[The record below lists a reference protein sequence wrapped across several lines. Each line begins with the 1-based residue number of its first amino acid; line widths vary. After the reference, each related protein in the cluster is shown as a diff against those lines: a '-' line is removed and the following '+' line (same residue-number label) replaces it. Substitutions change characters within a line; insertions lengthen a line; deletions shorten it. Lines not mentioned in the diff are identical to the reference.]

1 MIYLDTSVVVPLV
14 VAETTTFKAL
24 KWRESLTATQQREIT
39 LSAWTA
45 TEYTSAIGMK
55 VRNRELSPSQ
65 GEAAIE
71 AFEKAILANVRVLD
85 VAAPEFRIAEGLLR
99 EFALGLRAG
108 DALHLAIAMRNRARA
123 VVCFDRTLAKV
134 GISLGLAMQLL

>member
-14 VAETTTFKAL
+14 VAETTTSKAL
-24 KWRESLTATQQREIT
+24 KWRESLTAIQQRELA

-71 AFEKAILANVRVLD
+71 TFEDAVLGKVRVLD
-85 VAAPEFRIAEGLLR
+85 VAAPEFRVAEDLLR
-99 EFALGLRAG
+99 QFALGLRAG
-108 DALHLAIAMRNRARA
+108 DALHLAIAVRNRASA
-123 VVCFDRTLAKV
+123 VVCLDRALAKA
-134 GISLGLAMQLL
+134 GISLGLPMQLL